1 MTATGLKCPLDRKET
16 AMNAYSLLRPLLFS
30 LSPET
35 AHNLSL
41 NALDQTARL
50 GLMRQTLPADPVTV
64 MGINFPNRVGLA
76 AGLDKDGAHIDALAS
91 MGFGFIEIGTVTP
104 KPQPGNPLPRLFRL
118 PAHGALINRFG
129 FNNLGVDNLVNNVK
143 SSQFVK
149 NGGIVGINIGK
160 NATTPIDRA
169 NDDYLMALDAAY
181 AHAHYVTI
189 NISSP
194 NTQNLRSLQQ
204 DDALEAL
211 LAGLKD
217 RQQRLADQH
226 GRYVPL
232 ALKIAPDLD
241 DLQIDAIAS
250 AVRRHHFDA
259 VIATNTTL
267 ERAAVMGDPNAGET
281 GGLSGKPVFAKSTA
295 VLAQLR
301 DKLAG
306 ELPLIG
312 VGGIASGDDAIAKRE
327 AGAELVQIYTG
338 LIYQGPAL
346 IKAVGDALS
355 RYTRQNRRPSF

>member
-1 MTATGLKCPLDRKET
+1 
-16 AMNAYSLLRPLLFS
+16 MNAYSLLRPLLFS

-41 NALDQTARL
+41 NALDRSARL

-64 MGINFPNRVGLA
+64 MGIRFPNRVGLA
-76 AGLDKDGAHIDALAS
+76 AGLDKDGAHIDGLATL
-91 MGFGFIEIGTVTP
+91 GFGFIEIGTVTP
-104 KPQPGNPLPRLFRL
+104 KAQPGNPQPRLFRL

-129 FNNLGVDNLVNNVK
+129 FNNLGVDHLVANVRA
-143 SSQFVK
+143 SQYVK
-149 NGGIVGINIGK
+149 NGGIIGINIGK
-160 NATTPIDRA
+160 NANTPIDRA
-169 NDDYLMALDAAY
+169 NDDYLIALETAY

-217 RQQRLADQH
+217 RQQRLADLH

-241 DLQIDAIAS
+241 DLQIETIAS
-250 AVRRHHFDA
+250 AVRRHRFDA

-267 ERAAVMGDPNAGET
+267 ERAAVMGDPHAGET
-281 GGLSGKPVFAKSTA
+281 GGLSGKPVFEKSTA
-295 VLAQLR
+295 VLKALHQ
-301 DKLAG
+301 KLAG
-306 ELPLIG
+306 EIPLIG
-312 VGGIASGDDAIAKRE
+312 VGGISTGEEAIAKRE

-338 LIYQGPAL
+338 LIYQGPRL
-346 IKAVGDALS
+346 IKTAGEALA
-355 RYTRQNRRPSF
+355 RYNRQQARPTL

>member
-1 MTATGLKCPLDRKET
+1 
-16 AMNAYSLLRPLLFS
+16 MNLYPLLRPLLFS

-41 NALDQTARL
+41 NALDQAARL
-50 GLMRQTLPADPVTV
+50 GVMRQTLAADPVTV
-64 MGINFPNRVGLA
+64 MGIAFPNRVGLA
-76 AGLDKDGAHIDALAS
+76 AGLDKDGAHIDGLAAL
-91 MGFGFIEIGTVTP
+91 GFGFIEIGTVTP
-104 KPQPGNPLPRLFRL
+104 KSHPGNPQPRLFRL

-129 FNNLGVDNLVNNVK
+129 FNNQGVANLVANVQA
-143 SSQFVK
+143 SQFVK

-160 NATTPIDRA
+160 NAATPIDRA
-169 NDDYLMALDAAY
+169 NDDYLMALEASY

-217 RQQRLADQH
+217 KQQRLADQH

-241 DLQIDAIAS
+241 DLQIEAIAA
-250 AVRRHHFDA
+250 AVRRHRFDA

-267 ERAAVMGDPNAGET
+267 ERAAVMDNPHAGEN
-281 GGLSGKPVFAKSTA
+281 GGLSGKPVFDKSTA
-295 VLAQLR
+295 VLKALHG
-301 DKLAG
+301 KLAG
-306 ELPLIG
+306 EIPLIG
-312 VGGIASGDDAIAKRE
+312 VGGIASGTDAIAKLD
-327 AGAELVQIYTG
+327 AGADLVQIYTG
-338 LIYQGPAL
+338 LIYQGPGLIREVGEAL
-346 IKAVGDALS
+346 VQH
-355 RYTRQNRRPSF
+355 RRQQYRPNI

>member
-1 MTATGLKCPLDRKET
+1 
-16 AMNAYSLLRPLLFS
+16 MNLYPLLRPLLFC

-41 NALDQTARL
+41 NALDQAARL
-50 GLMRQTLPADPVTV
+50 GVLKQTLPPDPVTV
-64 MGINFPNRVGLA
+64 MGITFPNRVGLA
-76 AGLDKDGAHIDALAS
+76 AGLDKDGAHIDGLAA

-104 KPQPGNPLPRLFRL
+104 KPQPGNPQPRLFRL

-129 FNNLGVDNLVNNVK
+129 FNNQGVANLVANVQA
-143 SSQFVK
+143 SQFVK

-160 NATTPIDRA
+160 NAATPIDRA
-169 NDDYLMALDAAY
+169 NDDYLMALEASY

-217 RQQRLADQH
+217 KQQRLADQH

-241 DLQIDAIAS
+241 DLQVEAIAS
-250 AVRRHHFDA
+250 AVRRHRFDA

-267 ERAAVMGDPNAGET
+267 ERAAVMGDPHAGET
-281 GGLSGKPVFAKSTA
+281 GGLSGKPVFEKSTA
-295 VLAQLR
+295 VLAALHQ
-301 DKLAG
+301 KLAG

-312 VGGIASGDDAIAKRE
+312 VGGIASGEDAIAKRQ
-327 AGAELVQIYTG
+327 AGADLVQIYTG

-346 IKAVGDALS
+346 IRDVGEAMIQYQ
-355 RYTRQNRRPSF
+355 RRQHRPNI

>member
-1 MTATGLKCPLDRKET
+1 
-16 AMNAYSLLRPLLFS
+16 MNAYSFLRPLLFS
-30 LSPET
+30 LAPET

-41 NALDQTARL
+41 NGLDHAAKL
-50 GLMRQTLPADPVTV
+50 GLLRQTLPADPVKV
-64 MGINFPNRVGLA
+64 MGIEFPNRVGLA
-76 AGLDKDGAHIDALAS
+76 AGLDKDGAHIDGLAT

-104 KPQPGNPLPRLFRL
+104 KAQPGNPQPRLFRL

-129 FNNLGVDNLVNNVK
+129 FNNQGVDNLVNNVK
-143 SSQFVK
+143 ASQFVK
-149 NGGIVGINIGK
+149 NGGIIGINIGK
-160 NATTPIDRA
+160 NASTPIDRA
-169 NDDYLMALDAAY
+169 NDDYLIALDAAY

-226 GRYVPL
+226 GKYVPL

-241 DLQIDAIAS
+241 DLQIDAIAA

-267 ERAAVMGDPNAGET
+267 ARDAVSGLPHAEEM
-281 GGLSGKPVFAKSTA
+281 GGLSGSPVLEGSNR
-295 VLAQLR
+295 VIRQLR
-301 DKLAG
+301 AALGKDF
-306 ELPLIG
+306 PIIG
-312 VGGIASGDDAIAKRE
+312 VGGILSGHDAIAKIE
-327 AGAELVQIYTG
+327 AGADVVQIYTG
-338 LIYQGPAL
+338 LIYKGPAL
-346 IKAVGDALS
+346 VTEVASALQQMK
-355 RYTRQNRRPSF
+355 R

>member
-1 MTATGLKCPLDRKET
+1 
-16 AMNAYSLLRPLLFS
+16 MNLYPLLRPLLFC
-30 LSPET
+30 LPPET
-35 AHNLSL
+35 AHHLSL
-41 NALDQTARL
+41 NGLDQASKL

-64 MGINFPNRVGLA
+64 MGMNFPNRVGLA
-76 AGLDKDGAHIDALAS
+76 AGLDKDGAHIDGLAAL
-91 MGFGFIEIGTVTP
+91 GFGFIEIGTVTP
-104 KPQPGNPLPRLFRL
+104 KAQPGNAQPRLFRL
-118 PAHGALINRFG
+118 PAHEALINRFG
-129 FNNLGVDNLVNNVK
+129 FNNLGVDNLVANVQA
-143 SSQFVK
+143 SQFVK

-160 NATTPIDRA
+160 NASTPIDRA
-169 NDDYLMALDAAY
+169 NDDYLIALDAAY

-241 DLQIDAIAS
+241 NLQIDTIA
-250 AVRRHHFDA
+250 ATVRRHHIDA

-267 ERAAVMGDPNAGET
+267 ERAAVMDDPQAGET
-281 GGLSGKPVFAKSTA
+281 GGLSGRPVFEKSTA
-295 VLAQLR
+295 VLTALHR
-301 DKLAG
+301 KLAG
-306 ELPLIG
+306 EIPLIG
-312 VGGIASGDDAIAKRE
+312 VGGISTGEDAVAKRA

-338 LIYQGPAL
+338 LIYRGPAL
-346 IKAVGDALS
+346 VREAGEALA
-355 RYTRQNRRPSF
+355 RHNRQSRRPDL

>member
-1 MTATGLKCPLDRKET
+1 
-16 AMNAYSLLRPLLFS
+16 MNAYSLLRPLLFS
-30 LSPET
+30 LAPEA

-41 NALDQTARL
+41 NSLDHAARL
-50 GLMRQTLPADPVTV
+50 GLLRQTLPADPVSI
-64 MGINFPNRVGLA
+64 MGITFPNRVGLA
-76 AGLDKDGAHIDALAS
+76 AGLDKDGAHIDGLAA

-104 KPQPGNPLPRLFRL
+104 KPQAGNPKPRLFRL
-118 PAHGALINRFG
+118 PDHEALINRFG
-129 FNNLGVDNLVNNVK
+129 FNNLGVDNLVANVK
-143 SSQFVK
+143 ASQFVK
-149 NGGIVGINIGK
+149 NGGIIGINIGK

-169 NDDYLMALDAAY
+169 NEDYLLALDTAY
-181 AHAHYVTI
+181 AHADYITI

-217 RQQRLADQH
+217 RQQRLADLH

-232 ALKIAPDLD
+232 ALKIAPDLE
-241 DLQIDAIAS
+241 DLQIEAIAS
-250 AVRRHHFDA
+250 AVRRHQFDA

-267 ERAAVMGDPNAGET
+267 ERALVMGAPNAGET
-281 GGLSGKPVFAKSTA
+281 GGLSGKPVFVKSTE
-295 VLAQLR
+295 VLAKLKQ
-301 DKLAG
+301 KLAG

-338 LIYQGPAL
+338 LIYQGPKL
-346 IKAVGDALS
+346 IKDVGQALA
-355 RYTRQNRRPSF
+355 RYTRQTRRPNV

>member
-1 MTATGLKCPLDRKET
+1 
-16 AMNAYSLLRPLLFS
+16 MNAYSLLRPLLFS

-41 NALDQTARL
+41 NALDRSARL

-64 MGINFPNRVGLA
+64 MGIRFPNRVGLA
-76 AGLDKDGAHIDALAS
+76 AGLDKDGAHIDGLATL
-91 MGFGFIEIGTVTP
+91 GFGFIEIGTVTP
-104 KPQPGNPLPRLFRL
+104 KAQPGNLQPRLFRL

-129 FNNLGVDNLVNNVK
+129 FNNLGVDHLVANVRA
-143 SSQFVK
+143 SQYVK
-149 NGGIVGINIGK
+149 NGGIIGINIGK
-160 NATTPIDRA
+160 NANTPIDRA
-169 NDDYLMALDAAY
+169 NDDYLIALETAY

-217 RQQRLADQH
+217 RQQRLADLH

-241 DLQIDAIAS
+241 DLQIETIAS
-250 AVRRHHFDA
+250 AVRRHRFDA

-267 ERAAVMGDPNAGET
+267 ERAAVMGDPLAGET
-281 GGLSGKPVFAKSTA
+281 GGLSGKPVFEKSTA
-295 VLAQLR
+295 VLKALHQ
-301 DKLAG
+301 KLAG
-306 ELPLIG
+306 EIPLIG
-312 VGGIASGDDAIAKRE
+312 VGGISTGEDAIAKRE

-338 LIYQGPAL
+338 LIYQGPRL
-346 IKAVGDALS
+346 IKTTGEALA
-355 RYTRQNRRPSF
+355 RYNRQQARPTL

>member
-281 GGLSGKPVFAKSTA
+281 GGLSGKPVFVKSTA

-338 LIYQGPAL
+338 LSYQGPAL

>member
-104 KPQPGNPLPRLFRL
+104 KAQPGNPLPRLFRL

>member
-30 LSPET
+30 LPPET

-217 RQQRLADQH
+217 RQQRLSDQH

>member
-1 MTATGLKCPLDRKET
+1 
-16 AMNAYSLLRPLLFS
+16 MNAYSFLRPLLFS
-30 LSPET
+30 LAPET

-41 NALDQTARL
+41 NSLDHVAKF

-64 MGINFPNRVGLA
+64 MGIQFPNRVGLA
-76 AGLDKDGAHIDALAS
+76 AGLDKDGAHIDGLAT

-104 KPQPGNPLPRLFRL
+104 KPQPGNPQPRLFRL
-118 PAHGALINRFG
+118 PAHEALINRFG

-143 SSQFVK
+143 ASQFVK

-160 NATTPIDRA
+160 NASTPIDRA
-169 NDDYLMALDAAY
+169 NDDYLIALDAAY

-226 GRYVPL
+226 GKYVPL

-250 AVRRHHFDA
+250 AVRRHRFDA

-267 ERAAVMGDPNAGET
+267 ERAAVMGDPHAGET

-295 VLAQLR
+295 VLAELR
-301 DKLAG
+301 NKLAG

-312 VGGIASGDDAIAKRE
+312 VGGIASGEDAVAKRD

-338 LIYQGPAL
+338 LIYQGPQL
-346 IKAVGDALS
+346 IKNVGEALA
-355 RYTRQNRRPSF
+355 RYTRQNQRPTV

>member
-1 MTATGLKCPLDRKET
+1 
-16 AMNAYSLLRPLLFS
+16 MNLYPLLRPLLFS
-30 LSPET
+30 LPPET

-41 NALDQTARL
+41 NALDQAARL
-50 GLMRQTLPADPVTV
+50 GVLKQTLPPDPVTV
-64 MGINFPNRVGLA
+64 MGIAFPNRVGLA
-76 AGLDKDGAHIDALAS
+76 AGLDKDGAHIDGLAA

-104 KPQPGNPLPRLFRL
+104 KPQPGNPQPRLFRL
-118 PAHGALINRFG
+118 PAHDALINRFG
-129 FNNLGVDNLVNNVK
+129 FNNQGVANLVANVQA
-143 SSQFVK
+143 SQFVK

-160 NATTPIDRA
+160 NAATPIDRA
-169 NDDYLMALDAAY
+169 NDDYLMALEASY

-217 RQQRLADQH
+217 KQQRLADQH

-241 DLQIDAIAS
+241 DLQVEAIAS
-250 AVRRHHFDA
+250 AVRRHRFDA

-267 ERAAVMGDPNAGET
+267 ERAAVMGDPHAGET
-281 GGLSGKPVFAKSTA
+281 GGLSGKPVFEKSTA
-295 VLAQLR
+295 VLAALHQ
-301 DKLAG
+301 KLAG

-312 VGGIASGDDAIAKRE
+312 VGGIASGEDAIAKRQ
-327 AGAELVQIYTG
+327 AGADLVQIYTG

-346 IKAVGDALS
+346 IRDVGEAMIQ
-355 RYTRQNRRPSF
+355 YQRQQHRPNI

>member
-1 MTATGLKCPLDRKET
+1 
-16 AMNAYSLLRPLLFS
+16 MNLYPLLRPLLFS

-41 NALDQTARL
+41 NALDQAARL
-50 GLMRQTLPADPVTV
+50 GVMRQTLPADPVTV
-64 MGINFPNRVGLA
+64 MGIAFPNRVGLA
-76 AGLDKDGAHIDALAS
+76 AGLDKDGAHIDGLAA

-104 KPQPGNPLPRLFRL
+104 KPQPGNPQPRLFRL

-129 FNNLGVDNLVNNVK
+129 FNNQGVTHLVRNVQH
-143 SSQFVK
+143 SQFVK
-149 NGGIVGINIGK
+149 KGGIVGINIGK

-169 NDDYLMALDAAY
+169 NDDYLMALETAY
-181 AHAHYVTI
+181 VHAHYVTI

-217 RQQRLADQH
+217 KQQRLADQH

-241 DLQIDAIAS
+241 DLQIEAIAS
-250 AVRRHHFDA
+250 AVRRHRFDA

-267 ERAAVMGDPNAGET
+267 ERAAVMGDPCAGET
-281 GGLSGKPVFAKSTA
+281 GGLSGKPVFEKSTA
-295 VLAQLR
+295 VLAALHQ
-301 DKLAG
+301 KLAG
-306 ELPLIG
+306 EIPLIG
-312 VGGIASGDDAIAKRE
+312 VGGIASGADAVAKRQ
-327 AGAELVQIYTG
+327 AGADLVQIYTG

-346 IKAVGDALS
+346 IGDVGQALVQ
-355 RYTRQNRRPSF
+355 YQRQQHRPRI

>member
-1 MTATGLKCPLDRKET
+1 
-16 AMNAYSLLRPLLFS
+16 MNLYPLLRPLLFS

-41 NALDQTARL
+41 NALDQAARL
-50 GLMRQTLPADPVTV
+50 GVLKQTLPPDPVTV
-64 MGINFPNRVGLA
+64 MGITFPNRVGLA
-76 AGLDKDGAHIDALAS
+76 AGLDKDGAHIDGLAA

-104 KPQPGNPLPRLFRL
+104 KPQPGNPQPRLFRL

-129 FNNLGVDNLVNNVK
+129 FNNQGVANLVANVQA
-143 SSQFVK
+143 SQFVK

-160 NATTPIDRA
+160 NAATPIDWA
-169 NDDYLMALDAAY
+169 NDDYLMALEASY

-217 RQQRLADQH
+217 KQQRLADQH

-241 DLQIDAIAS
+241 DLQVEAIAS
-250 AVRRHHFDA
+250 AVRRHRFDA

-267 ERAAVMGDPNAGET
+267 ERAAVMGDPHAGET
-281 GGLSGKPVFAKSTA
+281 GGLSGKPVFEKSTA
-295 VLAQLR
+295 VLAALHQ
-301 DKLAG
+301 KLAG

-312 VGGIASGDDAIAKRE
+312 VGGIASGEDAIAKRQ
-327 AGAELVQIYTG
+327 AGADLVQIYTG

-346 IKAVGDALS
+346 IRDVGEAMIQY
-355 RYTRQNRRPSF
+355 RRQQHRPNI

>member
-1 MTATGLKCPLDRKET
+1 
-16 AMNAYSLLRPLLFS
+16 MNLYPLLRPLLFS
-30 LSPET
+30 LAPET

-41 NALDQTARL
+41 NALDQAAKL
-50 GLMRQTLPADPVTV
+50 GLLRQTLPTDPVTL
-64 MGINFPNRVGLA
+64 MGITFPNRVGLA
-76 AGLDKDGAHIDALAS
+76 AGLDKDGAHIDGLAT

-104 KPQPGNPLPRLFRL
+104 KPQPGNPQPRLFRL

-129 FNNLGVDNLVNNVK
+129 FNNLGVNNLVNNVK
-143 SSQFVK
+143 ASQFVK
-149 NGGIVGINIGK
+149 NGGIIGINIGK

-211 LAGLKD
+211 LAGLKE

-226 GRYVPL
+226 GKYVPL

-241 DLQIDAIAS
+241 DLQIEAIAS
-250 AVRRHHFDA
+250 AVRRHRFDA

-267 ERAAVMGDPNAGET
+267 ERAAVMGDPHAGET
-281 GGLSGKPVFAKSTA
+281 GGLSGKPVLEKSTA
-295 VLAQLR
+295 VLAELHK
-301 DKLAG
+301 KLAG

-312 VGGIASGDDAIAKRE
+312 VGGIASGADAVAKRE
-327 AGAELVQIYTG
+327 AGADLVQVYTG

-346 IKAVGDALS
+346 IKDVGEALV
-355 RYTRQNRRPSF
+355 RYNRQNHRPSL

>member
-1 MTATGLKCPLDRKET
+1 MATGLKCRLDCKDT
-16 AMNAYSLLRPLLFS
+16 VMNAYSFLRPLLFS
-30 LSPET
+30 LAPET

-41 NALDQTARL
+41 NGLDQAAKL
-50 GLMRQTLPADPVTV
+50 GLLRQTLPADPVTV
-64 MGINFPNRVGLA
+64 MGIQFPNRVGLA
-76 AGLDKDGAHIDALAS
+76 AGLDKDGAHIDGLAT

-104 KPQPGNPLPRLFRL
+104 KAQPGNPQPRLFRL
-118 PAHGALINRFG
+118 PEHGALINRFG

-143 SSQFVK
+143 ASQFVK
-149 NGGIVGINIGK
+149 NGGIIGINIGK
-160 NATTPIDRA
+160 NASTPIDRA
-169 NDDYLMALDAAY
+169 NDDYLVALDAAY

-217 RQQRLADQH
+217 RQQRLTDQY

-241 DLQIDAIAS
+241 DLQIEAIAS
-250 AVRRHHFDA
+250 AVRRHRFDA

-281 GGLSGKPVFAKSTA
+281 GGLSGKPVFEKSTA
-295 VLAQLR
+295 VLAELR
-301 DKLAG
+301 NKLAG

-312 VGGIASGDDAIAKRE
+312 VGGIASGNDAVAKRD

-338 LIYQGPAL
+338 LIYQGPQL
-346 IKAVGDALS
+346 IKDVGEALA
-355 RYTRQNRRPSF
+355 RYTRQNHRPSL

>member
-217 RQQRLADQH
+217 RQQRLSDQH

-355 RYTRQNRRPSF
+355 RYTRENRRPSF

>member
-1 MTATGLKCPLDRKET
+1 
-16 AMNAYSLLRPLLFS
+16 MNLYPLLRPLLFS
-30 LSPET
+30 LPPET

-41 NALDQTARL
+41 NALDQASRL
-50 GLMRQTLPADPVTV
+50 GVLKQTLPSDPVTV
-64 MGINFPNRVGLA
+64 MGIQFPNRVGLA
-76 AGLDKDGAHIDALAS
+76 AGLDKDGAHIDGLAA

-104 KPQPGNPLPRLFRL
+104 KPQPGNPQPRLFRL

-129 FNNLGVDNLVNNVK
+129 FNNQGVANLVTNVQA
-143 SSQFVK
+143 SQFVK
-149 NGGIVGINIGK
+149 NGGVIGINIGK
-160 NATTPIDRA
+160 NAVTPIDRA
-169 NDDYLMALDAAY
+169 NDDYLLALEASY
-181 AHAHYVTI
+181 AHAHYVTV

-217 RQQRLADQH
+217 KQQRLADIH

-241 DLQIDAIAS
+241 DLQVAAIAT
-250 AVRRHHFDA
+250 AVRRHRFDA

-281 GGLSGKPVFAKSTA
+281 GGLSGKPVFEKSTA
-295 VLAQLR
+295 VLAALHQ
-301 DKLAG
+301 KLAG

-312 VGGIASGDDAIAKRE
+312 VGGIASGEDAIAKRQ

-346 IKAVGDALS
+346 IRDVGEAMIQY
-355 RYTRQNRRPSF
+355 RRQQHRPSV